1 MECSLAT
8 EGTSGSNRNV
18 PNDKHYAF
26 ASFVLGIAA
35 GLLIVT
41 TGFDYYYAGWPAHGP
56 VGVYGV
62 FLMVFG
68 TLTILGSLLV
78 LLSRRVRLVGAIL
91 ILVFGLMGNMQQI
104 FSIPGFISKL
114 LLPTLSFV
122 LALLA
127 RNPSRAQI
135 SKRANLLEG
144 QTEQISAVRDAFQC
158 LRDGFLLSA
167 IAMLILVPSIILIY
181 ISPLWTLAVL
191 IYVVSIIRRAK
202 GWKLLGMKNT
212 EHAVLYCG
220 AFFASFSLWLFASS
234 SLWIRIPPTIL
245 NPFFGGISMLVF
257 LPLITIVTWGLYTY
271 FEYRSYKE
279 LDEKLGTDLRP
290 PRALTKA
297 GALLA
302 VITAFSAFTLFFY
315 LAIPMLALLI
325 VSCLFLFK
333 RLRLPIYDPKPS
345 FNVADSQA
353 FD

>member
-1 MECSLAT
+1 MAT
-8 EGTSGSNRNV
+8 GGTSDSNRNV
-18 PNDKHYAF
+18 RNDKPYAV

-35 GLLIVT
+35 GLLIVS

-62 FLMVFG
+62 FLMFFG
-68 TLTILGSLLV
+68 ALTILGSLLV

-104 FSIPGFISKL
+104 FSILGFISKL

-135 SKRANLLEG
+135 SSRANLLEG
-144 QTEQISAVRDAFQC
+144 QTEQIRTVRDAFQC

-167 IAMLILVPSIILIY
+167 IALLILTPSIILIY

-220 AFFASFSLWLFASS
+220 AFFASS

-257 LPLITIVTWGLYTY
+257 LPLITIVPWGLYTY

-279 LDEKLGTDLRP
+279 LDEKLGIGLRP

-325 VSCLFLFK
+325 ASCLFLFK
-333 RLRLPIYDPKPS
+333 RLRLPTYDPKPS
-345 FNVADSQA
+345 FNVADSHA